1 MEQDLEFIRTEIN
14 DLSWHLNRAR
24 GVFDRLDKEIN
35 RGRWLH
41 AETCEA
47 ADLLNSAA
55 ELRKIADQLLS
66 KRNSLIANMP
76 QLVEAA
82 E

>member
-1 MEQDLEFIRTEIN
+1 MDQDLEFIRTEIN

-24 GVFDRLDKEIN
+24 GVFDRLEREID
-35 RGRWLH
+35 RGRWIH
-41 AETCEA
+41 PETTEA
-47 ADLLNSAA
+47 ADLLNGAT

-66 KRNSLIANMP
+66 KRNSLIGNMP
-76 QLVEAA
+76 RVIEAA